1 MKEPKKSPKA
11 GEIHLDWFEVRMLDR
26 LQRSGRMPT
35 TELAAAV
42 GLSATPCARRLEAMM
57 ESGVIEGFGARLDRR
72 KIGLSVEVFVLVRL
86 ISHSDQSPDRFVTK
100 VEAMEP
106 VIACWALTGDHDF
119 MLHAVLPDVEALN
132 RFIAEDLMRIEG
144 VRDVRTNLVL
154 RNIKGPE
161 PLPLSHLAE

>member
-1 MKEPKKSPKA
+1 
-11 GEIHLDWFEVRMLDR
+11 
-26 LQRSGRMPT
+26 
-35 TELAAAV
+35 
-42 GLSATPCARRLEAMM
+42 
-57 ESGVIEGFGARLDRR
+57 
-72 KIGLSVEVFVLVRL
+72 LVRL

-154 RNIKGPE
+154 RNIKGPG

>member
-1 MKEPKKSPKA
+1 VKEPKKSPKA
-11 GEIHLDWFEVRMLDR
+11 GEIHLDRFEVRMLDH

-154 RNIKGPE
+154 RNIKGPG